1 MKVLVVNNA
10 APFIRGGA
18 EELADNLVRQL
29 NATAG
34 VESELLRLPFQWS
47 PSERLIDEIMLHRAL
62 RLYNADRVIAL
73 KFPAYLVPHEHK
85 TLWLLHQ
92 FRQAYDLGDAGQG
105 LGDTGR
111 DGVIKQAI
119 RTADAQCFAQC
130 RAIYVNSP
138 TTQDRLVRYNS
149 VASQVLYPPLNDEA
163 LFTGGEASDYI
174 FAGGRV
180 GPGKRQHLL
189 VEAMAQL
196 PSSSPR
202 LLVAGPPDSE
212 AYAQQLQRLVAELG
226 LEDRV
231 ELRFGFHPRKDI
243 AAWVNGA
250 LACAYLP
257 YDEDSL
263 GYVTM
268 EAFAAGKAVLT
279 TTDAGGLLELVDE
292 ATGVV
297 VEPDLDSIAAGLARL
312 ITDPQETR
320 RMGQAARSEW
330 AARDLT
336 WEKTIRRLLA

>member
-29 NATAG
+29 NLTSG
-34 VESELLRLPFQWS
+34 VESELLRIPFQWE
-47 PSERLIDEIMLHRAL
+47 PSERLIDEILLNQTL
-62 RLYNADRVIAL
+62 RLYNVDRVIAL

-92 FRQAYDLGDAGQG
+92 FRQAYDLGEAGQG
-105 LGDTGR
+105 LGDDGR
-111 DGVIKQAI
+111 DRVIKQAI
-119 RTADAQCFAQC
+119 RAADGRCFERA

-138 TTQDRLVRYNS
+138 TTQDRLLRFNG
-149 VASQVLYPPLNDEA
+149 VASQVLYPPLNDA
-163 LFTGGEASDYI
+163 VLFTGGEAGGYI

-180 GPGKRQHLL
+180 SPGKRQHLL

-196 PSSSPR
+196 GGSSIR
-202 LLVAGPPDSE
+202 LVVAGPPE
-212 AYAQQLQRLVAELG
+212 TQGYADQLRGLVTQHRLEGKV
-226 LEDRV
+226 D
-231 ELRFGFHPRKDI
+231 LRFGFHPRTEI
-243 AAWVNGA
+243 ANWVNGA

-279 TTDAGGLLELVDE
+279 TSDAGGLLELVGPE
-292 ATGVV
+292 TGIVCA
-297 VEPDLDSIAAGLARL
+297 PDVASVAEGLNQLLSAPERAGRLGRAAKAAWDAR
-312 ITDPQETR
+312 E
-320 RMGQAARSEW
+320 
-330 AARDLT
+330 LT
-336 WEKTIRRLLA
+336 WEKTIHRLLS